1 MPESIFLVPV
11 SIWDY
16 ATIIFLL
23 MRIPRNLAVENSLT
37 AILSIESSTDS
48 VARLAFILNQLQSN
62 LYYPDLDYPEL
73 FSGPNLVMNIYK
85 SQSIIIY

>member
-1 MPESIFLVPV
+1 
-11 SIWDY
+11 
-16 ATIIFLL
+16 

-62 LYYPDLDYPEL
+62 LDYPDLDYPDL

-85 SQSIIIY
+85 SRSISLAISFLKLQH

>member
-1 MPESIFLVPV
+1 
-11 SIWDY
+11 
-16 ATIIFLL
+16 

-62 LYYPDLDYPEL
+62 LDYLDLDYPEL
-73 FSGPNLVMNIYK
+73 FSGLNLVMNIYK
-85 SQSIIIY
+85 SRSISLAISFLKLQH

>member
-1 MPESIFLVPV
+1 
-11 SIWDY
+11 
-16 ATIIFLL
+16 

-62 LYYPDLDYPEL
+62 LDYPDLDYPDLDYPDLDYPDL

-85 SQSIIIY
+85 SRSISLAISFLKLQY